1 MADAAFTAVP
11 VGASPDGLLTYLL
24 DLGPEQLPAVQAADL
39 ARAWRAAGAAAAAA
53 AWGRPRALVFRRGD
67 GGLQRLSLAD
77 DEARCWAGAVERTLG
92 LDTVYGLAVCV
103 RLLALV
109 DLLARAAW
117 LRHLFDLEGGAAE
130 FHPALLG
137 AAASCVLDTE
147 ARLDEGAMRARLAR
161 IAARPAPRAAPPC

>member
-24 DLGPEQLPAVQAADL
+24 DLAPEQLPPVQAADL
-39 ARAWRAAGAAAAAA
+39 ARAWRAAGAAAVAS

-67 GGLQRLSLAD
+67 GALQRLALAD

-117 LRHLFDLEGGAAE
+117 LRHLFDIEGGEAE
-130 FHPALLG
+130 FHPALL
-137 AAASCVLDTE
+137 AAAAVCALDSD
-147 ARLDEGAMRARLAR
+147 ARLAEGAMRERLARLAT
-161 IAARPAPRAAPPC
+161 RPAIPR